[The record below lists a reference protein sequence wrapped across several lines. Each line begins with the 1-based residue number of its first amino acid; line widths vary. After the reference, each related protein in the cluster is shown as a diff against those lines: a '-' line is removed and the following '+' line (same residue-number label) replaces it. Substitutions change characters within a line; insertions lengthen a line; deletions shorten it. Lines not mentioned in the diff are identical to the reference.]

1 MGIRRREAGPGEGPR
16 WAGTPAARAGFGV
29 GLRFA
34 RRIPKGR
41 IAAATA
47 AAGGAGVI
55 HGPPETVTGPR

>member
-47 AAGGAGVI
+47 AAGGAGV
-55 HGPPETVTGPR
+55 